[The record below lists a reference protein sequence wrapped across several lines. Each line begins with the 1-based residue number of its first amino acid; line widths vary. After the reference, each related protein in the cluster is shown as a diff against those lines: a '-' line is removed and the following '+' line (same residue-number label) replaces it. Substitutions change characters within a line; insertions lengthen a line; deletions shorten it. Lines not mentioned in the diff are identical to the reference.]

1 MSQNKS
7 TSAMFGARAAR
18 IAQSSAASSSTPSA
32 GSTRRRRNAPE
43 WILHKWRQVAMKLF
57 LVLNVFS
64 LKNSALTVL
73 GRDTY
78 NRILHR
84 QRTIEEQA
92 ASPNQATRRVHRM
105 IRGEAV
111 GKELQ
116 KKGAGTPLVDPAMCD
131 HPAES
136 MKRQA
141 NDNRRSGGGMKWW
154 TCERCK
160 TRWERLP
167 CGVDRIPQETTIP
180 KDTDIL
186 TAGKYMGHTYQNV
199 YTQDWEYCQWI
210 LQTSSQEQELPWV
223 NHFAVYLM
231 TLMNQMEE
239 DHQSPAFP
247 DYMGEDLVTILEEE
261 DPLL

>member
-1 MSQNKS
+1 
-7 TSAMFGARAAR
+7 MFGARAAR
-18 IAQSSAASSSTPSA
+18 IAQSSAANSSTPSA
-32 GSTRRRRNAPE
+32 GSTRRRNAPE
-43 WILHKWRQVAMKLF
+43 WLLHKWRQMAMKVF

-64 LKNSALTVL
+64 LKNLALTVL

-78 NRILHR
+78 NRIFHR

-92 ASPNQATRRVHRM
+92 TSSTQAARRVHRM
-105 IRGEAV
+105 ISGEAV
-111 GKELQ
+111 GRELPN
-116 KKGAGTPLVDPAMCD
+116 KGKGTPLLDAAMCD

-136 MKRQA
+136 MKRGA

-167 CGVDRIPQETTIP
+167 MSQIQPPAGAVP
-180 KDTDIL
+180 KDSDVL
-186 TAGKYMGHTYQNV
+186 TAGKYMGHTYQDV

-210 LQTSSQEQELPWV
+210 LQTSNQEQEIPWI
-223 NHFAVYLM
+223 NHFALYLL

-239 DHQSPAFP
+239 EPRQPQVFP
-247 DYMGEDLVTILEEE
+247 DWDLGEDLVPIQEE